1 MKTRFELGTIGIL
14 SGEAKRVLENY
25 TGDIFTQRK
34 TYDEYYVNVTSCN
47 VEVELEGLMVLSEVF
62 AINVWIDALILS
74 DRGQTNE

>member
-34 TYDEYYVNVTSCN
+34 IYDEYYINVTSCD
-47 VEVELEGLMVLSEVF
+47 VYVELGELMALSEVF

-74 DRGQTNE
+74 ERDKQ

>member
-14 SGEAKRVLENY
+14 SGEAKMVLEKY

-47 VEVELEGLMVLSEVF
+47 VEVELEELMILSEVF
-62 AINVWIDALILS
+62 VISVWMDALILS
-74 DRGQTNE
+74 ERGVNK